1 MFVFP
6 GPFAVLIRES
16 DVCCFCGWCEVGVAL
31 LHPDF
36 SKRTVF
42 GGEQIV
48 LCLCPSGV
56 SSSHGAASTCVA
68 HTRETFPVEPG
79 EGLLK

>member
-42 GGEQIV
+42 GGEQIQFCAYV
-48 LCLCPSGV
+48 QAACPPPV
-56 SSSHGAASTCVA
+56 VQHQRVA